1 MNTRHLQL
9 YITTES
15 PCSYFDDRM
24 SCNLVPDPRLRL
36 NMPIYNQLIQH
47 GFRRSG
53 THCYRPHCNG
63 CQACLACRI
72 PVDGFTISRS
82 QKRCLKTNQNLK
94 QTAVSADFSEEYFEL
109 YRRYLNSRHTDGS
122 MADPDEKDFK
132 QFLYCKW
139 SDTQFLEHRID
150 GRLVAVAVTDI
161 VSDGISAVYSF
172 FDPAMVKNSLG
183 TYCILKQIDYA
194 RELGLDYVYL
204 GYWIENHPKMHY
216 KNNFKPL
223 QIYRD
228 EQWQLLQNKASDPL
242 IKSG

>member
-15 PCSYFDDRM
+15 PCSYFDDKM
-24 SCNLVPDPRLRL
+24 SRNLVPDPQLRL

-53 THCYRPHCNG
+53 AHCYRPHCKG
-63 CQACLACRI
+63 CQSCLACRI
-72 PVDGFTISRS
+72 PVDAFNSNRS
-82 QKRCLKTNQNLK
+82 QKRCLKLNQHLK
-94 QTAVSADFSEEYFEL
+94 LTAVNAKFSEEYFAL
-109 YRRYLNSRHTDGS
+109 YQRYLNSRHTDGS
-122 MADPDEKDFK
+122 MANPEKEDFK

-139 SDTQFLEHRID
+139 SDTQFLEFRID

-161 VSDGISAVYSF
+161 VSDGLSAVYSF
-172 FDPAMVKNSLG
+172 FEPEMMKNSLG

-194 RELGLDYVYL
+194 RELELNYVYL
-204 GYWIENHPKMHY
+204 GYWIKNHQKMHY

-223 QIYRD
+223 QLYRD
-228 EQWQLLQNKASDPL
+228 EQWQL
-242 IKSG
+242 